1 MKNLFIML
9 VLVAFSAQ
17 GFSQSDQKAV
27 DLLNSLSTKV
37 NAYKSLNIEFK
48 FYVENLK
55 DASRTMYPGKVWYRG
70 DRYKLDLMGQVVFS
84 DGKTNWTYLK
94 DAEEINITNAND
106 ADATIFN
113 PQSLLANFTKD
124 YKCRWI
130 SDKFVN
136 NRAIVE
142 IDLYPIKIEG
152 KKYSKITLRI
162 DKTKTQLYTVHYVG
176 KDGVSYLV
184 EIDKFLEN
192 PTIADKDIVFSAT
205 SFPGAEVIDM
215 R

>member
-1 MKNLFIML
+1 
-9 VLVAFSAQ
+9 
-17 GFSQSDQKAV
+17 
-27 DLLNSLSTKV
+27 
-37 NAYKSLNIEFK
+37 
-48 FYVENLK
+48 
-55 DASRTMYPGKVWYRG
+55 MYPGKAWYRG
-70 DRYKLDLMGQVVFS
+70 DRYKLDLMGQMVFS

-94 DAEEINITNAND
+94 DAEEINITDANAND
-106 ADATIFN
+106 AAIFN
-113 PQSLLANFTKD
+113 PQSLLSNFTKD

-130 SDKFVN
+130 SDKFVS

-162 DKTKTQLYTVHYVG
+162 DKTKVQLYTVHYVG

-192 PTIADKDIVFSAT
+192 PAIADKDIVFNTAT
-205 SFPGAEVIDM
+205 FPGAEVIDM